1 MTNLKT
7 LRTRID
13 GIKSTQ
19 KITRAMRMVAA
30 AKLVKSKKQLSDST
44 EYCQEVENLTMR
56 LLAHQKDSFTNNQ
69 LICNTGKEQGNLL
82 VIFTSDRG
90 LCASFNMNVIKAA
103 QIRITELQK
112 QNKKIKLYL
121 IGNKASDY
129 FEKHYGDYVIGSECD
144 ISKGKIS
151 YNCAYEISSKIL
163 RFFLHNEFHLCEVFY
178 NHFVSTINQE
188 VFHQSIIPIENA
200 VKEANTQQEEYIE
213 YEPSENIMIDH
224 LLPRYF
230 AAKFFKILLNSLTG
244 EFAARMT
251 SMENATNNTESL
263 IKDLTLTYNRSRQA
277 IITKELIEIISGAE
291 AINQ

>member
-30 AKLVKSKKQLSDST
+30 AKLMKSKKQLTDAKD
-44 EYCQEVENLTMR
+44 YCKEINSLTAR
-56 LLAHQKDSFTNNQ
+56 LLYAHRNYVTSNQ
-69 LICNTGKEQGNLL
+69 LISNNGDEHGYLL

-90 LCASFNMNVIKAA
+90 LCASFNMNVIKEAES
-103 QIRITELQK
+103 RITQLKKE
-112 QNKKIKLYL
+112 NKKIKLYL

-129 FEKHYGDYVIGSECD
+129 FEKHYNQYVTGSERD
-144 ISKGKIS
+144 ISKNNMS
-151 YNCAYEISSKIL
+151 YSIAYEISAKIL
-163 RFFLHNEFHLCEVFY
+163 RFFLHHEFNVCEVFF
-178 NHFVSTINQE
+178 NSFISTINQE
-188 VFHQSIIPIENA
+188 VVGEKLIPLDIKDDIINIDE
-200 VKEANTQQEEYIE
+200 VSE
-213 YEPSENIMIDH
+213 YEPNEAIMLEKI
-224 LLPRYF
+224 LPIYF
-230 AAKFFKILLNSLTG
+230 AAKIYHILLNSLTG

-263 IKDLTLTYNRSRQA
+263 IKDLTLYYNRSRQA